1 MLEAL
6 LLAGCCLGIPVA
18 LGVVATFRKG
28 KKEQEATMSS
38 QDIGKRHRE

>member
-18 LGVVATFRKG
+18 LGVVASFRKG
-28 KKEQEATMSS
+28 KKGQGVIVSS
-38 QDIGKRHRE
+38 QDVEKKRLR